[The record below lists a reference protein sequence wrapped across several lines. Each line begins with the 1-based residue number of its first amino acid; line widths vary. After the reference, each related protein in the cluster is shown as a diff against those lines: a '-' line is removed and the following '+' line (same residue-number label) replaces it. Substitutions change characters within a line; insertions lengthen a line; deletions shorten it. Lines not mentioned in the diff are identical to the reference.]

1 MIGNVPD
8 FAGLLSHVLTE
19 GQQGLLEGGIWVKP
33 LWRMTSLETHTAE
46 NNQVNVFK
54 APTAAQPRSQ
64 QVPIDPSSIQ
74 GGESVPG
81 CDLRGSCQVLPS
93 TLGLFSNPSPT
104 PPRAAICLPG
114 QPTHFPLGKGKQ
126 KHCPGRD
133 KP

>member
-33 LWRMTSLETHTAE
+33 LWRMTSLKTQTAE
-46 NNQVNVFK
+46 NKQVNVFK

-64 QVPIDPSSIQ
+64 QVQIDPSSIQ

-104 PPRAAICLPG
+104 PPTGCHLPAWTANPVSFGQRKTKTLPG
-114 QPTHFPLGKGKQ
+114 EG
-126 KHCPGRD
+126 
-133 KP
+133 